1 MVDDI
6 DILVHFRWV
15 VVLNLVLE
23 VVQEQHLRLVQFLHN
38 VFHLYLSA
46 LQLRTIDLF
55 LYFENLSSP
64 DLLSTNFSKHG

>member
-6 DILVHFRWV
+6 DILVHFGWI

-38 VFHLYLSA
+38 VFHFPLPA
-46 LQLRTIDLF
+46 LHLTTHLL
-55 LYFENLSSP
+55 LYFEYLSGP
-64 DLLSTNFSKHG
+64 DLLSTNFSQHR